1 MTVSS
6 TNRRAGPFAG
16 NGVTTAFPFAFRM
29 IDADDLLAVTLVT
42 ATGVETDLQQGVDYT
57 AVLNADQDGDP
68 GGTLTMLSPLAV
80 GTQLVITSDV
90 EPTQD
95 TVLTNQGGFYPDVL
109 NDVHDKLTILIQ
121 QNVEAIARSL
131 RLSITSDADPTI
143 TPLADGLLRWNDD
156 ASAIDTVPLNE
167 ALGALFYASSYAD
180 VFTGNGVQT
189 VFPLTADPVVI
200 SNMDVA
206 IAGVTKYPTLDYTL
220 SGGAVTF
227 AVAPANAAKILVR
240 YQQTAVLTAGVL
252 SIAGL
257 MGTVTG
263 AALKAAIALDNVENK
278 TGAQILAELTGA
290 GVITALGSTPAVYDR
305 EKVATPAIVA
315 GVLTLDLATAT
326 QFVVPWT
333 SNITSVVPTN
343 VPAGTDA
350 TSWTLI
356 LVADGTPRT
365 WAPGAAFNPVNT
377 EEPEWSTAASDR
389 NYIVMTTRD
398 AGANVDYFY
407 SGFCRG

>member
-6 TNRRAGPFAG
+6 TNRKAGPFAG
-16 NGVTTAFPFAFRM
+16 NGVTAAFPFAFRM
-29 IDADDLLAVTLVT
+29 LDADDLLAVTLVT
-42 ATGVETDLQQGVDYT
+42 ATGVETELQQDADYT

-68 GGTLTMLSPLAV
+68 GGTLTMTDPLAV
-80 GTQLVITSDV
+80 GVQLVITSDV

-95 TVLTNQGGFYPDVL
+95 TVLTNQGGFYPAVL

-121 QNVEAIARSL
+121 QATEAIDRSL

-156 ASAIDTVPLNE
+156 ATAIDTVPLNE
-167 ALGALFYASSYAD
+167 ALGALFYATSYAD
-180 VFTGNGVQT
+180 VFTGDGVQT
-189 VFPLTADPVVI
+189 AFALTADPQVL

-206 IAGVTKYPTLDYTL
+206 VAGVTKYPTSDYTL
-220 SGGAVTF
+220 AGGVVTF

-252 SIAGL
+252 SVAGL
-257 MGTVTG
+257 MGTVTDV
-263 AALKAAIALDNVENK
+263 ALKAALALNLVENK
-278 TGAQILAELTGA
+278 SSADIRGELTSA
-290 GVITALGSTPAVYDR
+290 NVIDGLGSAPMTYDR
-305 EKVATPAIVA
+305 EKVATPAIAA

-333 SNITSVVPTN
+333 ENITSVVLSN

-356 LVADGTPRT
+356 LVANGTAYT
-365 WAPGAAFNPVNT
+365 WSPGAAFNPAGD
-377 EEPEWSTAASDR
+377 EAPDWSTTNGDR
-389 NYIVMTTRD
+389 NYVAMTTRD
-398 AGANVDYFY
+398 AGANVDYFP
-407 SGFCRG
+407 SRFCRG

>member
-80 GTQLVITSDV
+80 GTQLVITSAV

-109 NDVHDKLTILIQ
+109 NNVHDKLTILIQ

-220 SGGAVTF
+220 SGGAITF

-252 SIAGL
+252 SVAGL

-263 AALKAAIALDNVENK
+263 AALKAAIALDLVENK
-278 TGAQILAELTGA
+278 TSADILAELTGA

-333 SNITSVVPTN
+333 SNITSVVLTN

-350 TSWTLI
+350 TNWTLI
-356 LVADGTPRT
+356 LVANGTAYT
-365 WAPGAAFNPVNT
+365 WSPGSAFNPRGDT
-377 EEPEWSTAASDR
+377 APTWSTTNGDR
-389 NYIVMTTRD
+389 NYVPMTTRD
-398 AGANVDYFY
+398 AGVNVDYFP
-407 SGFCRG
+407 SGFARG

>member
-6 TNRRAGPFAG
+6 TNRKAGPFAG

-29 IDADDLLAVTLVT
+29 INADDLLAVTLVT

-57 AVLNADQDGDP
+57 AVLNPDQDGDP

-80 GTQLVITSDV
+80 GVQLVITSDV

-121 QNVEAIARSL
+121 QNAEAIARSL

-167 ALGALFYASSYAD
+167 ALGALFYAASYAD
-180 VFTGNGVQT
+180 QFTGNGVQT
-189 VFPLTADPVVI
+189 SFPLSADPQVI

-206 IAGVTKYPTLDYTL
+206 VAGVTKYPVSDYTL
-220 SGGAVTF
+220 SDSNVVF

-240 YQQTAVLTAGVL
+240 HQQTAVLTAGVL
-252 SIAGL
+252 SVAGL

-263 AALKAAIALDNVENK
+263 AALKTAIALDLVENK
-278 TGAQILAELTGA
+278 TSADIRSELTSA
-290 GVITALGSTPAVYDR
+290 NVISGLGSAPLVYDR
-305 EKVATPAIVA
+305 TKRAVAGPIAS
-315 GVLTLDLATAT
+315 GVLTLNIADGSVQVASWSA
-326 QFVVPWT
+326 
-333 SNITSVVPTN
+333 NITSMVVTGAPDD
-343 VPAGTDA
+343 TDQI
-350 TSWTLI
+350 SFTLI
-356 LVADGTPRT
+356 LVGAGGTT
-365 WAPGAAFNPVNT
+365 FAPGGSFNPVSDIGT
-377 EEPEWSTAASDR
+377 PSTTTGKR
-389 NYIVMTTRD
+389 NYFVFTSGDGGD
-398 AGANVDYFY
+398 AWDYFF
-407 SGFCRG
+407 SGFC